1 MRRLPLALIAAAAL
15 AGAGCGSDDDDDTAA
30 EPEPAAT
37 EEAAP
42 SAAAGDSAAKI
53 SMVSG
58 NKFEPAEATVK
69 AGQPVTWTNTDSVP
83 HNAVA
88 ESGDGPKS
96 ELLSK
101 DQTYTFTPANAGEIK
116 YVCTIH
122 PGMEGTL
129 TVE

>member
-15 AGAGCGSDDDDDTAA
+15 VGAGCGSDDDDESASTQEATT
-30 EPEPAAT
+30 EPAT
-37 EEAAP
+37 P
-42 SAAAGDSAAKI
+42 SGAAGDSGTKI

-88 ESGDGPKS
+88 DSGAGPKS
-96 ELLSK
+96 DLLSK
-101 DQTYTFTPANAGEIK
+101 DQTYTFTPRAAGEVK